1 MVPCSSRLPSRP
13 PSRPERLA
21 GPWRPPRRRLHASLR
36 RARPLLLGLPLRRL
50 RRQERSAG
58 SRLRRKAPLPRSF
71 YLLCVRSDPRT
82 DDTRRHDARH
92 AEPRPAK
99 RRARA
104 MIFMMVVP
112 QQLRRRRVRRL
123 GVFLRRPRFRSPSAP
138 LRCPLHASLRRM
150 CRFYPRTMP
159 TLMTFSRSTAKA
171 FHVSARF
178 RAHQPAAS
186 RSRLLSPVATG
197 SRHAHRAVRRLRLPR
212 LAQPRQV
219 RNASVAVAGH
229 PARRNHALTRLTDA
243 SARCRGHPSS
253 STSFLTAHWKY
264 SYPYRHSLG
273 VASLFPAMPAAAYW
287 TWFCCSGLCCGR
299 PAMLEMDM
307 GLSGLFSHSLE
318 VAYSPVEKVS
328 GVWPLACPLSVNRV

>member
-1 MVPCSSRLPSRP
+1 M
-13 PSRPERLA
+13 
-21 GPWRPPRRRLHASLR
+21 
-36 RARPLLLGLPLRRL
+36 
-50 RRQERSAG
+50 
-58 SRLRRKAPLPRSF
+58 
-71 YLLCVRSDPRT
+71 
-82 DDTRRHDARH
+82 
-92 AEPRPAK
+92 
-99 RRARA
+99 
-104 MIFMMVVP
+104 
-112 QQLRRRRVRRL
+112 

-178 RAHQPAAS
+178 RAYQPAAS

-273 VASLFPAMPAAAYW
+273 VASLFPAISISTFAGGSLAVPGHAGCCLLDVVLLL
-287 TWFCCSGLCCGR
+287 WFMLRPPRHAGDGHGPLWSFFALTGGGL
-299 PAMLEMDM
+299 
-307 GLSGLFSHSLE
+307 LSGRESE
-318 VAYSPVEKVS
+318 RR
-328 GVWPLACPLSVNRV
+328 LAPRMPH